1 MKKVWY
7 GYKKSSQPVLCSF
20 ISRSIWRTHVAIS
33 SLEKTDMYKPQ
44 NGKPN
49 SASTIGSGRPKT
61 GVKA

>member
-1 MKKVWY
+1 MKMVWY

-44 NGKPN
+44 NVKPN